1 MGILL
6 KYGETNGFLCDAKV
20 SDLIDVSVKGWNC
33 SLVDSSFS
41 AYVAKIIKKSLCAL
55 PCLRTKLFGM
65 VLLMVC
71 FQL

>member
-41 AYVAKIIKKSLCAL
+41 AYVAKII
-55 PCLRTKLFGM
+55 
-65 VLLMVC
+65 
-71 FQL
+71 